1 MAASIPPA
9 KSTWLSFSK
18 IISNNPIRWLTP
30 PPILTASFST
40 IRRPGVVL
48 RVSNTRVFVPSRA
61 LTYLRVV
68 VAIPLM
74 RCMTLS
80 IKRSVCNKDCTFP
93 STTKS
98 ISPFFT
104 SAPSWM
110 NVVIFSS
117 GSNVWK
123 IRSAISTPANTPSSF
138 TISWLF
144 PISVAGMQHKVVWSP
159 SPISSANARRIS
171 SAISCSFVSCT
182 FMLLLIYDL

>member
-93 STTKS
+93 STTKA

-110 NVVIFSS
+110 NVVIFRS

-123 IRSAISTPANTPSSF
+123 IR
-138 TISWLF
+138 
-144 PISVAGMQHKVVWSP
+144 WSP